1 MPRILPQAQH
11 EYNKKK
17 NLVLVYFFLVKN
29 LVLVYYLSIKNLVLG
44 RNTVKR
50 KIYETLLEWKNN
62 SQGKSAVMID
72 GARRTGKSYIA
83 EEFAKHEYKSYILI
97 DFYKAPDEIKD
108 IFKNS
113 LNDLDSL
120 FVYLST
126 YYGKQ
131 IFPRETLFVFD
142 EVQFCPAARAAIKYL
157 VQDGRYDFLETG
169 SLVSIHKNMKDILI
183 PSEEE
188 HIRMNPMDFEEF
200 LWALGDETLFPYI
213 KKMFEQKKPM
223 GDALHRKAMSLFR
236 QYLIVGGMPQAVEE
250 YVQSKDFTQM
260 DKIKRN
266 ILELYKGDIA
276 KYANGQGV
284 KVRRVFDYLPSEL
297 SLREKRIKL
306 SDLDEGS
313 RSRDYEDAF
322 SWLIEARIVNPCFNT
337 TEPNIGLRMKL
348 DREMPKLYL
357 GDTGLLISLAFDES
371 GLASQEIYKKLM
383 FDKLEVNEGMFFEN
397 IVAQMLV
404 ATNHQLY
411 FYSNNDRNNCELRM
425 EVDFL
430 VAKSKI
436 TSRHNVSPIE
446 VKSTKNYTL
455 NSLLKYKKHFDQYT
469 DKAYVIHTLDLAEK
483 DEVIYLPVYMT
494 PLL

>member
-1 MPRILPQAQH
+1 M
-11 EYNKKK
+11 
-17 NLVLVYFFLVKN
+17 
-29 LVLVYYLSIKNLVLG
+29 YYLSRKNLVLG
-44 RNTVKR
+44 RNALKR
-50 KIYETLLEWKNN
+50 KIYDTLLEWKNN
-62 SQGKSAVMID
+62 SQGKSAIMID
-72 GARRTGKSYIA
+72 GARRIGKSYIA
-83 EEFAKHEYKSYILI
+83 EEFAKKEYKSYILI
-97 DFYKAPDEIKD
+97 DFYKAPEEIKEL
-108 IFKNS
+108 FKNS

-131 IFPRETLFVFD
+131 LYPRESLFVFD
-142 EVQFCPAARAAIKYL
+142 EVQFCPSARGAIKYL
-157 VQDGRYDFLETG
+157 VQDGRYDYLETG
-169 SLVSIHKNMKDILI
+169 SLVSIHKNVKDILV

-188 HIRMNPMDFEEF
+188 HLRMNPMDFEEF
-200 LWALGDETLFPYI
+200 LWAMGDETLFPYI
-213 KKMFEQKKPM
+213 RKMFEQKKPM
-223 GDALHRKAMSLFR
+223 GEALHRKAMNLFR
-236 QYLIVGGMPQAVEE
+236 QYLIVGGMPQAVVE
-250 YVQSKDFTQM
+250 YVQSKDFTKV

-266 ILELYKGDIA
+266 ILELYKDDIA
-276 KYANGQGV
+276 KHTNGQGV
-284 KVRRVFDYLPSEL
+284 RVRRVFDYLPSEL

-306 SDLDEGS
+306 SELGEGS

-337 TEPNIGLRMKL
+337 AEPNIGLRMKL
-348 DREMPKLYL
+348 DREMPKLYF
-357 GDTGLLISLAFDES
+357 GDTGLLVSLAFDES

-411 FYSNNDRNNCELRM
+411 FYSNSDRNNCELRM

-436 TSRHNVSPIE
+436 TNRHNVSPIE

-455 NSLLKYKKHFDQYT
+455 NSLLKYTKHFAQYT
-469 DKAYVIHTLDLAEK
+469 DKAYVIHTLDLEEK
-483 DEVIYLPVYMT
+483 DNIIYLPAYMT
-494 PLL
+494 GLL

>member
-1 MPRILPQAQH
+1 M
-11 EYNKKK
+11 
-17 NLVLVYFFLVKN
+17 
-29 LVLVYYLSIKNLVLG
+29 G
-44 RNTVKR
+44 RNALKR
-50 KIYETLLEWKNN
+50 KIYNTLLEWKNN
-62 SQGKSAVMID
+62 SQGKSAIMID
-72 GARRTGKSYIA
+72 GARRTGKSYIT
-83 EEFAKHEYKSYILI
+83 EEFAKNEYKSYILI

-108 IFKNS
+108 LFKNG
-113 LNDLDSL
+113 LNDLDSF

-126 YYGKQ
+126 YYGKHLY
-131 IFPRETLFVFD
+131 PRESLFVFD
-142 EVQFCPAARAAIKYL
+142 EVQFCPSARAAIKYL
-157 VQDGRYDFLETG
+157 VQDGRYDYIETG
-169 SLVSIHKNMKDILI
+169 SLVSIQKNVKDILV

-188 HIRMNPMDFEEF
+188 HLRMNPMDFEEF
-200 LWALGDETLFPYI
+200 LWAMGDETLFPYI

-223 GDALHRKAMSLFR
+223 GDALHRKAMNLFR
-236 QYLIVGGMPQAVEE
+236 QYLIVGGMPQAVNE
-250 YVQSKDFTQM
+250 YTQSKDFASV

-266 ILELYKGDIA
+266 IIELYKDDIA
-276 KYANGQGV
+276 KHANGQGV

-306 SDLDEGS
+306 SELGEGS

-371 GLASQEIYKKLM
+371 GLATQEIYKKLM

-411 FYSNNDRNNCELRM
+411 FYSNNDRNNSDLRM

-430 VAKSKI
+430 IAKSKI

-455 NSLLKYKKHFDQYT
+455 NSLLKYTKHFAQYT
-469 DKAYVIHTLDLAEK
+469 DKAYVIHTLDVAEK
-483 DEVIYLPVYMT
+483 DDVIYLPVYMT
-494 PLL
+494 GLL